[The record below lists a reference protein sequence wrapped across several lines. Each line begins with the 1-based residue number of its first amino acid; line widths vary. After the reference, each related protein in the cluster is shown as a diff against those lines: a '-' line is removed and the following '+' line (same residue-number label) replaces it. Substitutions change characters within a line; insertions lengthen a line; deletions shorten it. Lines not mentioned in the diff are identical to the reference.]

1 MLGHV
6 TYKGGGDGLQSNARN
21 DDSRIVFGPAAP
33 TRCCG
38 AAKRVHTK
46 QERGQQAS
54 GAALSVATTRHRR
67 CTDGGGGDEVWY
79 FNLGKLKCASRL
91 QLLGGTR
98 NDEFCVGFQAG
109 RGCNDGSGDRVMD
122 GRIGGG
128 QRIGTGEQKS

>member
-1 MLGHV
+1 MRATMTQGLCLGPQRRRV
-6 TYKGGGDGLQSNARN
+6 VCR
-21 DDSRIVFGPAAP
+21 
-33 TRCCG
+33 

-46 QERGQQAS
+46 QECGQQAS

-79 FNLGKLKCASRL
+79 FDLGKLKCASRL

-98 NDEFCVGFQAG
+98 KDEFCVGFQAG

-128 QRIGTGEQKS
+128 KRIGTGEQKS